1 LLPINNNPFSFKPS
15 FEINFWLKH
24 FCGYTNDECR
34 AYEAFVDQPIVE
46 TMYFADTIDD
56 YSDDLTID
64 YVDYLGP
71 FIKIKEDE
79 EDEFTYAGDEDVD
92 YEEKSTFKFDLNEE
106 EEDIEEEDFKNYK
119 LLK

>member
-1 LLPINNNPFSFKPS
+1 
-15 FEINFWLKH
+15 
-24 FCGYTNDECR
+24 
-34 AYEAFVDQPIVE
+34 
-46 TMYFADTIDD
+46 MYFADTVDE

-79 EDEFTYAGDEDVD
+79 EDEFTYTGDEDVD

-106 EEDIEEEDFKNYK
+106 EDIEEEDFKNYK